1 MSDSSALAERY
12 GSALQGYLHGSDED
26 ALQEAYEVGRQ
37 ALDAG
42 FGPLVLF
49 SIHRDVMAKLAP
61 QPISPIELVSKVTT
75 VFTEALAPFEM
86 AYASFDEARVAVKE
100 LSTMLED
107 HAEVIE
113 RVRARLD
120 RLQQTTGVRRRLLA
134 DVVAAQEEERRRIAG
149 EIHDDAVQTMAV
161 VQLRIG
167 MLRHELPEARDLAA
181 VDQLEASVGEAISRL
196 RRLIAGL
203 VPPELEESGLARAV
217 QSLVERIQSESDI
230 DGHVADQ
237 LESEPRSEVSAVA
250 FRIVQEALANARKH
264 ARASRIDV
272 VLESRDNGVLAR
284 VIDDGIGFEAD
295 AALRQQRPGHLGLPA
310 VRERV
315 ELAGGWLN
323 IESDEGGTSVGFWL
337 PGGKRP

>member
-107 HAEVIE
+107 HEIG
-113 RVRARLD
+113 RA
-120 RLQQTTGVRRRLLA
+120 
-134 DVVAAQEEERRRIAG
+134 
-149 EIHDDAVQTMAV
+149 
-161 VQLRIG
+161 
-167 MLRHELPEARDLAA
+167 
-181 VDQLEASVGEAISRL
+181 
-196 RRLIAGL
+196 
-203 VPPELEESGLARAV
+203 
-217 QSLVERIQSESDI
+217 
-230 DGHVADQ
+230 HV
-237 LESEPRSEVSAVA
+237 
-250 FRIVQEALANARKH
+250 
-264 ARASRIDV
+264 
-272 VLESRDNGVLAR
+272 
-284 VIDDGIGFEAD
+284 
-295 AALRQQRPGHLGLPA
+295 
-310 VRERV
+310 
-315 ELAGGWLN
+315 
-323 IESDEGGTSVGFWL
+323 
-337 PGGKRP
+337 